1 MTFYTFM
8 MRNHQ
13 GKDTPEGDL
22 AADMKR
28 DKERFPKNGTGKFRG
43 WYRLIRGYLVDHN
56 ACDDCLATFDACW
69 KEYELC
75 ERKRLK
81 RSLRVL

>member
-8 MRNHQ
+8 MRNYQ
-13 GKDTPEGDL
+13 GQDTPEGDL

-28 DKERFPKNGTGKFRG
+28 DKERFPKNGTGKFNG
-43 WYRLIRGYLVDHN
+43 WHRLIREYLTDQD
-56 ACDDCLATFDACW
+56 ACDGCLEAFESCW

>member
-1 MTFYTFM
+1 MSFYTFM
-8 MRNHQ
+8 MKNHK

-28 DKERFPKNGTGKFRG
+28 DKDRFPKNGAGKFDG
-43 WYRLIRGYLVDHN
+43 WHRLIREHLEMRG
-56 ACDDCLATFDACW
+56 ACDACLAVFESCW
-69 KEYELC
+69 REYELC

-81 RSLRVL
+81 RSLSVL